1 MTLTAA
7 RHFPLGSGPQSE
19 IGLTEP
25 WADRRKAREPERQ
38 RRLAAAR
45 AALAVARTKAGL
57 PPVAAP
63 SRPVMRPR
71 MPYAELGLGPRRA
84 RVRSAK
90 ARRARINAD
99 ARARAGHEGAGRA
112 GITHPRRS
120 YEVERVEKEG
130 AGPVPNALRPISHI
144 GRGPQVK
151 TWAAE

>member
-45 AALAVARTKAGL
+45 AALAAARIKAGL
-57 PPVAAP
+57 PPVAETV
-63 SRPVMRPR
+63 RPVMRPR
-71 MPYAELGLGPRRA
+71 MPYDELGAGPRRA

-90 ARRARINAD
+90 ARPARMAAD
-99 ARARAGHEGAGRA
+99 ARARAGHEGAGRGDLA
-112 GITHPRRS
+112 N
-120 YEVERVEKEG
+120 
-130 AGPVPNALRPISHI
+130 AGPPESPRGAVSPISHI
-144 GRGPQVK
+144 ARGSQTK
-151 TWAAE
+151 AWR